1 MLIEYIIG
9 SVLISS
15 VLTGIVTSLI
25 GFLIGIRCQ
34 NNRLMKKTST
44 SNETNIQI
52 HATNSEEQENIPVY
66 EEVKEKIK
74 VIDCK
79 KNIAYETITL

>member
-9 SVLISS
+9 SVLLSS

-34 NNRLMKKTST
+34 KNKLMKNTST

-66 EEVKEKIK
+66 EEVKEKIQ

-79 KNIAYETITL
+79 QNIAYETITL